1 MPPYFKLAFVPE
13 MSYIAF
19 SHLAMAAYD
28 SSDDSDSVEAEDQT
42 SDESDSVEADNQ
54 TSDESSSDEDAT
66 FVVVPDDE
74 DVEVVGVLVPCP
86 PPPPQHSSSDDDE
99 DEDVVCLYGKR
110 FVPAPALP
118 SSSALVLYQGPGSGP
133 DDDDEDDYDDDD
145 EDDYDDDDE
154 DDPDDE
160 PVSKRRRLCLPIPED
175 ESTMENVVA
184 SDPDDFSSPNTPAG
198 TPRHVEEVD

>member
-1 MPPYFKLAFVPE
+1 M
-13 MSYIAF
+13 
-19 SHLAMAAYD
+19 
-28 SSDDSDSVEAEDQT
+28 
-42 SDESDSVEADNQ
+42 
-54 TSDESSSDEDAT
+54 
-66 FVVVPDDE
+66 VPDDE

-133 DDDDEDDYDDDD
+133 DSEDDDDDEDDYDDDD

-154 DDPDDE
+154 DDHDDDE
-160 PVSKRRRLCLPIPED
+160 PVSKRRRLSLPIPED
-175 ESTMENVVA
+175 ESTSVG
-184 SDPDDFSSPNTPAG
+184 DHRYFFDTNTID
-198 TPRHVEEVD
+198 TLYLKISIDR